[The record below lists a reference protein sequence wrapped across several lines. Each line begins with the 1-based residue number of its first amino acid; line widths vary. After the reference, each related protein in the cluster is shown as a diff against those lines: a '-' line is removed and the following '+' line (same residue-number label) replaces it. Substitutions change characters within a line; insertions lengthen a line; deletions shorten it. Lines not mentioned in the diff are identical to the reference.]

1 MHLLYRLKKQVAAT
15 ASVWLIKLNRSQ
27 FEAME
32 SEWKLCIDPHI
43 VRFCDLPSSDHSKK
57 KQKMKALKSEVL
69 NIRQDCCYI

>member
-1 MHLLYRLKKQVAAT
+1 MKAIKLAILMHLLYRLKKQVAAT

-43 VRFCDLPSSDHSKK
+43 VRFVTYRPVTIARKNKK
-57 KQKMKALKSEVL
+57 
-69 NIRQDCCYI
+69 